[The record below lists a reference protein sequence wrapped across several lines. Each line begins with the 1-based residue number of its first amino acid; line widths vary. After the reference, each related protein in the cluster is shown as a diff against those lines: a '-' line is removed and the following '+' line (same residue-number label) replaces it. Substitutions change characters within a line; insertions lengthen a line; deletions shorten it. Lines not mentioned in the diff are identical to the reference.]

1 MTKLASHPCK
11 AGERFVLL
19 EQNVLAMKEWFDK
32 LEKKMQGFDE
42 KLDHLVEKMDQRY
55 ASKSSLDKLWG
66 IVWGVIGFVFV
77 ALGWALMRL
86 LMK

>member
-1 MTKLASHPCK
+1 
-11 AGERFVLL
+11 
-19 EQNVLAMKEWFDK
+19 
-32 LEKKMQGFDE
+32 MQGFDE

-77 ALGWALMRL
+77 ALG
-86 LMK
+86 